1 MSQTDIA
8 LVDPASASADPT
20 EVPTSTLGVPAPRT
34 AQNGAVSSPLRS
46 QETFDA
52 YCAQVQSRLAEH
64 AALRRSFLQSA
75 HERLTRLLHTARAVE
90 DTTLY
95 GELWQ
100 YRVAAQ
106 ELLESL
112 KQIPQAQGV
121 EAPSAPPSGSWPTYA
136 PPAKPRPL
144 DHNEVIRPGGPISSM
159 RPDMRPDMRPGMM
172 PRPASA
178 IGGAEAWGPPRTS
191 PDQAI
196 VTTRLPRRPVRPLA
210 DIEEDAMRLREETR
224 EWNSRWP
231 LRTRAGDLDVPNCLR
246 LRALACRQRRLEE
259 EAGDTEVAEVT
270 DLAKDIVAVMEA
282 AGDNE
287 YTVALDH
294 NLEPHPT
301 AYQWGEMAERYLEMA
316 RAQEAFIWWIRHRGM
331 LQATEAQPLAEA
343 IAAVQQRFNR
353 LLFRIGARDP
363 FQQQLFDELRT
374 WAREAQCYLHSL
386 RPKVPM
392 VELIERASTLEA
404 AWQNARQP
412 IAEEELRRQAV
423 DNVIALVG
431 RQDFGTDP
439 EHDAD
444 RLRAAVWECCSMQV
458 ASTDRR
464 LREALLPWASLL
476 EGDDRFKDVLGTIH
490 LEWERRQE
498 MGWPEEAGALA
509 DADLDAL
516 SAELE
521 AVRAL
526 TRGKRCLV
534 IGGLSREESRRKLEE
549 TLELGELVWP
559 VAGPSDSLSSFE
571 EEIRAS
577 DIVALMTRFSRQ
589 EWHNA
594 AEICEREGKTFVP
607 LHSGQGIEPI
617 VRQFHEKA
625 GTVTPAPTTRGRKK
639 QA

>member
-8 LVDPASASADPT
+8 LVEPASPLADT
-20 EVPTSTLGVPAPRT
+20 KEAPTSAPGIPAHRT
-34 AQNGAVSSPLRS
+34 AQNGALSSPLRS
-46 QETFDA
+46 QESFDA
-52 YCAQVQSRLAEH
+52 YCAQVQARLAEH
-64 AALRRSFLQSA
+64 AAQRLSFLQSA

-90 DTTLY
+90 DTALY

-106 ELLESL
+106 ELLESI
-112 KQIPQAQGV
+112 KQIPQASGV
-121 EAPSAPPSGSWPTYA
+121 EAPPAPPVGSWPTYA

-144 DHNEVIRPGGPISSM
+144 DHNEVIRPGGPVSGM
-159 RPDMRPDMRPGMM
+159 RPEMRPGMM
-172 PRPASA
+172 PPRPGVGM
-178 IGGAEAWGPPRTS
+178 GGAEAWGPPRTS
-191 PDQAI
+191 PEQAV

-210 DIEEDAMRLREETR
+210 DIEEDAMRLREEIR
-224 EWNSRWP
+224 EWNTRWP

-270 DLAKDIVAVMEA
+270 DLGKDIVAVMEA

-287 YTVALDH
+287 YTVSLDH
-294 NLEPHPT
+294 NIEPHPT

-431 RQDFGTDP
+431 RQDFGGEPDR
-439 EHDAD
+439 DAD
-444 RLRAAVWECCSMQV
+444 RLRAAVWECCSLQV
-458 ASTDRR
+458 ASSDRR
-464 LREALLPWASLL
+464 LREALLPWAVLM
-476 EGDDRFKDVLGTIH
+476 EGDERFKEVLSAIH
-490 LEWERRQE
+490 LEWDRRHE
-498 MGWPEEAGALA
+498 MGWPEDAGALA
-509 DADLDAL
+509 EADLESL
-516 SAELE
+516 NAELE
-521 AVRAL
+521 AVRGL

-534 IGGLSREESRRKLEE
+534 IGGISREESRRQLEQ

-559 VAGPSDSLSSFE
+559 AVRPSDTLSSFE
-571 EEIRAS
+571 EQIRAA
-577 DIVALMTRFSRQ
+577 DIVALITRFSRK
-589 EWHNA
+589 EWQNA
-594 AEICEREGKTFVP
+594 AELCVQEGKTFVP
-607 LHSGQGIEPI
+607 LHAGHSVEQI

-625 GTVTPAPTTRGRKK
+625 AAGNGAEPAVTRGRKK
-639 QA
+639 VTG